1 MPTLDSMEDNGPV
14 DSLELVVTH
23 LFDAVRYSEET
34 EALQDKAKAISKET
48 EDGMAKMQGLSR
60 DVGIS
65 LKKLTEDIDTEY
77 AKQLAL
83 QISEFVKAAVE
94 QAEAKAKSA
103 MGHQLSEVNAKAES
117 TKAKAMKSLESYF
130 VSSPLPITETVITI
144 RRTDAGYEANV
155 SYSCKGDIKYGF
167 ALATTNSK
175 FFHSEFTISLFDI
188 KINIP
193 VALEKSWIRKEAS
206 PRYERLER
214 FILVWAEVTN
224 SHTIVDLEHPEVHSR
239 IRLVSSSPAG
249 QGYAT
254 VEYTEE
260 NRVTNVTKDPGLNKW
275 LDSKAIADALLRLR
289 SELALLES
297 SKAGL
302 TELLVEEDDTLKSL
316 NCEYLLS
323 AVLKLMAP
331 EFRNVIRTLASKPLR
346 TKTGEVSMPLLRE
359 RIALLGPSSTI
370 VKEALALV

>member
-1 MPTLDSMEDNGPV
+1 M
-14 DSLELVVTH
+14 
-23 LFDAVRYSEET
+23 
-34 EALQDKAKAISKET
+34 
-48 EDGMAKMQGLSR
+48 
-60 DVGIS
+60 
-65 LKKLTEDIDTEY
+65 
-77 AKQLAL
+77 
-83 QISEFVKAAVE
+83 
-94 QAEAKAKSA
+94 
-103 MGHQLSEVNAKAES
+103 
-117 TKAKAMKSLESYF
+117 
-130 VSSPLPITETVITI
+130 
-144 RRTDAGYEANV
+144 
-155 SYSCKGDIKYGF
+155 
-167 ALATTNSK
+167 
-175 FFHSEFTISLFDI
+175 
-188 KINIP
+188 
-193 VALEKSWIRKEAS
+193 
-206 PRYERLER
+206 
-214 FILVWAEVTN
+214 TN